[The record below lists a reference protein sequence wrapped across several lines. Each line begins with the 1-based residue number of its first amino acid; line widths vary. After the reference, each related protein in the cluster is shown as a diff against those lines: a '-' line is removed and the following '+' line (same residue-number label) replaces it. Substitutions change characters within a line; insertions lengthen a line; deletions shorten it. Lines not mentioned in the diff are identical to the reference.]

1 MMNVS
6 ASLAEFDRSLI
17 VERCRAGRREARL
30 KGKKF
35 GRPKGLPSARVDS
48 CCALYKAGRPIED
61 IRLAFGINP
70 VYFSQKK
77 ESE

>member
-6 ASLAEFDRSLI
+6 ASLAEFERSLI
-17 VERCRAGRREARL
+17 VERCQAGRREARL

-35 GRPKGLPSARVDS
+35 GRLKGLPSARVDS
-48 CCALYKAGRPIED
+48 CCALYKAGIPIED
-61 IRLAFGINP
+61 IQRQLGINP
-70 VYFSQKK
+70 VYSSQKK